1 MADSPFANAAR
12 LTGVLGGAALRPV
25 AGAGRLGIRATL
37 AVVGGF
43 RALPQR
49 AVSGALEGPMV
60 EAVTREVIRHQ
71 VLERVTGELVA
82 SEAVGN
88 MTETVLAANALGTV
102 SDRVLASGAVDA
114 VVERVLADGV
124 VEQAAARV
132 LDGPELERVVS
143 SALDSPA
150 MERLVARVVESKLV
164 DQAMARLLESDE
176 LWLFVDEIA
185 HSPAVTDA
193 IAQQTVGF
201 ADQVAGG
208 VRTRSR
214 SADTW
219 LEAKVQRALRRQASR

>member
-1 MADSPFANAAR
+1 MADSRFANAAR

-25 AGAGRLGIRATL
+25 AGAARLGIRVTVA
-37 AVVGGF
+37 AVDGF
-43 RALPQR
+43 RALPAR

-82 SEAVGN
+82 SEALAN
-88 MTETVLAANALGTV
+88 MTDTVLAGDTLDTV
-102 SDRVLASGAVDA
+102 SDRVLASGAVDV

-124 VEQAAARV
+124 VEQAVARV

-193 IAQQTVGF
+193 IAQQSLGF

>member
-37 AVVGGF
+37 AVVGGV

-49 AVSGALEGPMV
+49 AVSGALEGPIV
-60 EAVTREVIRHQ
+60 EAVTREVIRHR

-88 MTETVLAANALGTV
+88 VTDTVLAGNTLDTV
-102 SDRVLASGAVDA
+102 SD
-114 VVERVLADGV
+114 RVLADGV

-132 LDGPELERVVS
+132 LDGPGSSSASVS

-193 IAQQTVGF
+193 IAQQSMGF

-219 LEAKVQRALRRQASR
+219 LEAKVQRALRRRASR

>member
-1 MADSPFANAAR
+1 MADSRFANAAR
-12 LTGVLGGAALRPV
+12 LTGVVGGAALRPV
-25 AGAGRLGIRATL
+25 AGAGRLGIRATR

-88 MTETVLAANALGTV
+88 VTDTVLAGNTLDTV
-102 SDRVLASGAVDA
+102 SD
-114 VVERVLADGV
+114 RVLADGV
-124 VEQAAARV
+124 VEQAVARV

-143 SALDSPA
+143 SALDSPT

-193 IAQQTVGF
+193 IAQQSLGF

-219 LEAKVQRALRRQASR
+219 LEAKVQRALRRQESR

>member
-1 MADSPFANAAR
+1 
-12 LTGVLGGAALRPV
+12 V

-43 RALPQR
+43 RALPRR

-60 EAVTREVIRHQ
+60 EAVTRDLIRHR
-71 VLERVTGELVA
+71 VLERVTAELVA

-88 MTETVLAANALGTV
+88 VTETVLAGNTLDTV

-124 VEQAAARV
+124 VEQAVARV
-132 LDGPELERVVS
+132 LDGPELERVVN

-193 IAQQTVGF
+193 IASQTVGF

-219 LEAKVQRALRRQASR
+219 LEAKVQRALRRQESR

>member
-37 AVVGGF
+37 AVVGGV

-49 AVSGALEGPMV
+49 AVSGALEGPIV
-60 EAVTREVIRHQ
+60 EAVTREVIRHH

-88 MTETVLAANALGTV
+88 VTDTVLAGNTLDTV
-102 SDRVLASGAVDA
+102 SD
-114 VVERVLADGV
+114 RVLADGV
-124 VEQAAARV
+124 VEQAVARV

-193 IAQQTVGF
+193 IAQQSRGF